1 MTIVLLS
8 EAITVGAGQ
17 AGAEVHGLDFARR
30 SDRLAS
36 GSASGQDSPR
46 SLALLAFLE
55 TNTEADV
62 VVTVA
67 GGVVAAPSR
76 TQERPDAVPGT
87 TP

>member
-36 GSASGQDSPR
+36 GSASGQDFPR
-46 SLALLAFLE
+46 LFI
-55 TNTEADV
+55 TGFFGNQH
-62 VVTVA
+62 
-67 GGVVAAPSR
+67 GSR
-76 TQERPDAVPGT
+76 CCWHGSWGRCGSA
-87 TP
+87 